1 MMARTRWKSVSS
13 ASTAHRA
20 VSFRGLLRWIEPPLK
35 RCLPNFPEGGPISEA
50 YSEYMRIAIAV
61 IGVIVAL
68 FGLLW
73 ALQGFG
79 VVGGSPMSNT
89 TTWSIIGPIVALIGI
104 ALVVGAL
111 RRKS

>member
-1 MMARTRWKSVSS
+1 
-13 ASTAHRA
+13 
-20 VSFRGLLRWIEPPLK
+20 
-35 RCLPNFPEGGPISEA
+35 
-50 YSEYMRIAIAV
+50 MRIALV
-61 IGVIVAL
+61 VVGVVVTL

-104 ALVVGAL
+104 AIAFGAT

>member
-1 MMARTRWKSVSS
+1 VPAAETWCSCLHHGRTALS
-13 ASTAHRA
+13 
-20 VSFRGLLRWIEPPLK
+20 
-35 RCLPNFPEGGPISEA
+35 GPVRSA
-50 YSEYMRIAIAV
+50 YSECMRIALV
-61 IGVIVAL
+61 VVGVVVAL

-89 TTWSIIGPIVALIGI
+89 TTWSIIGPIVALVGI
-104 ALVVGAL
+104 AIAVGAAR

>member
-1 MMARTRWKSVSS
+1 VCGDAVNDTAAAHYVPPTNGAQRSVLSSFTRNWISVF
-13 ASTAHRA
+13 
-20 VSFRGLLRWIEPPLK
+20 V
-35 RCLPNFPEGGPISEA
+35 
-50 YSEYMRIAIAV
+50 MRIAIV
-61 IGVIVAL
+61 GLGVVVAL

-89 TTWSIIGPIVALIGI
+89 TTWSIIGPIVV
-104 ALVVGAL
+104 VVGVAIAVTGAR